1 MAQPGFC
8 LISKATRKQAGA
20 MDHQGKYRQAAKLS
34 AAIKISDAKNFIV
47 YRLTGREFTAAMIN
61 LF

>member
-1 MAQPGFC
+1 
-8 LISKATRKQAGA
+8 